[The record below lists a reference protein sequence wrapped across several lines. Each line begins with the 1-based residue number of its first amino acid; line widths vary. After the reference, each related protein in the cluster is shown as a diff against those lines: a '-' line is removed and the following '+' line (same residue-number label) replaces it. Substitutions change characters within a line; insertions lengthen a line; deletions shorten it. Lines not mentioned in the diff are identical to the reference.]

1 MLEEDEFDDLNKKSI
16 NICDML
22 DSVNFY
28 QSEEEG
34 GDHDRDLGEN
44 LDDFLDIQ
52 IEPQV
57 FLNDEIV

>member
-44 LDDFLDIQ
+44 LDDFLDI
-52 IEPQV
+52 
-57 FLNDEIV
+57 